1 MFTFVVTCYQQEEF
15 IAMSLESVKYQIQR
29 YGQEQQFQLIV
40 TDDGSKDSS
49 CEVIRQWLEQ
59 NSALFAQVDL
69 LFNKEN
75 AGICRVY
82 VDALRRV
89 EGEQF
94 LVLNGDDL
102 LSPYNVFELAG
113 HLEEYDIVAP
123 AFLRFVGS
131 GQFLT
136 DPHIYLEVVLQR
148 FITGKK
154 LYYAARLGCPIMGI
168 ALYRKSLLTEEV
180 FAYILRF
187 RTVND
192 RACFQKI
199 LEQQKNVST
208 YYSNRPS
215 VLYRMSPSSLSN
227 MKSPSRILHD
237 KEIAQMCRFQRET
250 EKSHIFRL
258 LLLWQE
264 KSTVLRHG
272 SNRYIRMLRFLS
284 PYFLLM
290 LWLYIRHPRQL
301 RAMERELVDR
311 HLQDCA
317 DHYQAIQAQSFR
329 LSHPISKN
337 PDEKG

>member
-1 MFTFVVTCYQQEEF
+1 
-15 IAMSLESVKYQIQR
+15 
-29 YGQEQQFQLIV
+29 
-40 TDDGSKDSS
+40 
-49 CEVIRQWLEQ
+49 
-59 NSALFAQVDL
+59 
-69 LFNKEN
+69 
-75 AGICRVY
+75 
-82 VDALRRV
+82 
-89 EGEQF
+89 
-94 LVLNGDDL
+94 
-102 LSPYNVFELAG
+102 
-113 HLEEYDIVAP
+113 
-123 AFLRFVGS
+123 
-131 GQFLT
+131 
-136 DPHIYLEVVLQR
+136 
-148 FITGKK
+148 
-154 LYYAARLGCPIMGI
+154 MGV

-227 MKSPSRILHD
+227 MNSPSRILHD

-264 KSTVLRHG
+264 KSTALRHG

-290 LWLYIRHPRQL
+290 LWLYICRPCQL

-311 HLQDCA
+311 HLQDCM
-317 DHYQAIQAQSFR
+317 DHYQAMQAQTVR
-329 LSHPISKN
+329 LLP
-337 PDEKG
+337 PDLKKSR

>member
-1 MFTFVVTCYQQEEF
+1 
-15 IAMSLESVKYQIQR
+15 
-29 YGQEQQFQLIV
+29 
-40 TDDGSKDSS
+40 
-49 CEVIRQWLEQ
+49 
-59 NSALFAQVDL
+59 
-69 LFNKEN
+69 
-75 AGICRVY
+75 
-82 VDALRRV
+82 
-89 EGEQF
+89 
-94 LVLNGDDL
+94 
-102 LSPYNVFELAG
+102 
-113 HLEEYDIVAP
+113 
-123 AFLRFVGS
+123 
-131 GQFLT
+131 
-136 DPHIYLEVVLQR
+136 
-148 FITGKK
+148 
-154 LYYAARLGCPIMGI
+154 MGV

-227 MKSPSRILHD
+227 MNSPSRILHD

-264 KSTVLRHG
+264 KSTALRHG

-290 LWLYIRHPRQL
+290 LWLYICRPCQL
-301 RAMERELVDR
+301 RAMERAQTDGEAARRLRRRVAELMPMWR
-311 HLQDCA
+311 EMRELAALTARYYERSYH
-317 DHYQAIQAQSFR
+317 
-329 LSHPISKN
+329 KN
-337 PDEKG
+337 EKYTL